1 MLDLLIRGGEVIDGT
16 GKKGFTADVGVRGDR
31 IVEVGR
37 VSGEEAAKTIEAD
50 GKKVCP
56 GFIDIHSHNDLY
68 VIRNDYKQLFEPY
81 LRQGMTT
88 CVSNN
93 CGWSVAPWPVQQS
106 DLMSTTIRSMGIPKD
121 VEHPW
126 ETQREFITYL
136 KGRGL
141 PMNFVPLAG
150 HGPIRIAVMGEAARF
165 STGDELASMKLLVKE
180 GMEAGCRGFSTGLTY
195 FPGMFAHTD
204 EIVELAKVANE
215 YGGRYVTHVRGHSGT
230 YDLAVKEA
238 IDIASRSGCPLQLS
252 HVFAVPYL
260 GRLADF
266 LVGLMGALETV
277 NRVVPLPGIPNPVL
291 KKAIKH
297 VDQALESGLEV
308 GMDFIPY
315 VMGSTTITQLY
326 PPWVNV
332 GGTDALLGRL
342 RDPAERSKIRKTVET
357 LKPRWPHW
365 EEGSWS
371 DNYVKALGWKML
383 RVLSVASEKNRPVE
397 GKRVVDLAQ
406 EAGKDPFDYLADL
419 TIEEDG
425 MVTFLYGTPPRPW
438 SEKVFTRV
446 QGHPQLSI
454 GADVLLPEVGIPPQ
468 SAYGTFVRTIEHY
481 VKELK
486 LYTLE
491 DAIHRS
497 TGLSASRY
505 ELDDRGVIKPGA
517 AADIVV
523 FDFENIHDNST
534 YDEPEQYPDGIEHVI
549 VNGRTVVDRGVYDP
563 EALAGQLLEK

>member
-16 GKKGFTADVGVRGDR
+16 GKKVFSADVGVQGDR

-37 VSGEEAAKTIEAD
+37 VSDPEPAKVIEAS

-93 CGWSVAPWPVQQS
+93 CGWSAAPWPREQS
-106 DLMSTTIRSMGIPKD
+106 DLMSATIRSMGIPKD
-121 VEHPW
+121 IEPRW
-126 ETQREFITYL
+126 ETQREFHTYL
-136 KGRGL
+136 KGLGL

-150 HGPIRIAVMGEAARF
+150 HGPIRITVMGNAARF
-165 STGDELASMKLLVKE
+165 STPEELDSMKRMVKE

-195 FPGMFAHTD
+195 FPGMYAHTD

-215 YGGRYVTHVRGHSGT
+215 YGGRYATHVRGHSGT
-230 YDLAVKEA
+230 YDLAVREA
-238 IDIASRSGCPLQLS
+238 LEIASRSGCRLQLS

-260 GRLADF
+260 GHLADI
-266 LVGLMGALETV
+266 LYSMMGALEAV

-291 KKAIKH
+291 KNAVKQVDRAIEGG
-297 VDQALESGLEV
+297 QEV

-315 VMGSTTITQLY
+315 VMGNTTVTQLY
-326 PPWVNV
+326 PPWANI
-332 GGTDALLGRL
+332 GGTDALLARL
-342 RDPAERSKIRKTVET
+342 QDPAQRSRIRKDVET

-371 DNYVKALGWKML
+371 DNYIKAIGWKML
-383 RVLSVASEKNRPVE
+383 RILSVASEKNRSVE
-397 GKRVVDLAQ
+397 GKRVVDLAR

-419 TIEEDG
+419 TVEENG
-425 MVTFLYGTPPRPW
+425 MVTFLFGTPPRPW
-438 SEKVFTRV
+438 SEKVFTKV
-446 QGHPQLSI
+446 QDHPELSI
-454 GADVLLPEVGIPPQ
+454 GADVLFPEVGIPPQ
-468 SAYGTFVRTIEHY
+468 SAYGTFVRIIEHY

-486 LYTLE
+486 FYTLE

-505 ELDDRGVIKPGA
+505 GLEDRGVIKPGA
-517 AADIVV
+517 AADLVV
-523 FDFENIHDNST
+523 FDLEKTHDNST
-534 YDEPEQYPDGIEHVI
+534 YDDPEQYPDGIEYVI
-549 VNGRTVVDRGVYDP
+549 VNGRVVVENGAYDP
-563 EALAGQLLEK
+563 EALAGQLLEQ

>member
-16 GKKGFTADVGVRGDR
+16 GKKVFSADVGVQGDR

-37 VSGEEAAKTIEAD
+37 VSDPGAAKVIEAS

-93 CGWSVAPWPVQQS
+93 CGWSAAPWPREQS
-106 DLMSTTIRSMGIPKD
+106 DLMSATIRSMGIPKD
-121 VEHPW
+121 VEPRW
-126 ETQREFITYL
+126 ETQREFHTYL

-150 HGPIRIAVMGEAARF
+150 HGPIRIAVMGDAARF
-165 STGDELASMKLLVKE
+165 STEDELASMKRLVKE

-215 YGGRYVTHVRGHSGT
+215 YGGRYATHVRGHSGT
-230 YDLAVKEA
+230 YDLAVREA
-238 IDIASRSGCPLQLS
+238 LEIASRSGCRLQLS

-260 GRLADF
+260 GHLADI
-266 LVGLMGALETV
+266 LYSMMGALEAV

-291 KKAIKH
+291 KKAIKQ

-315 VMGSTTITQLY
+315 VMGNTTVTQLY
-326 PPWVNV
+326 PPWANI
-332 GGTDALLGRL
+332 GGTDALLARIQ
-342 RDPAERSKIRKTVET
+342 DPAQRSRIRKDVET

-371 DNYVKALGWKML
+371 DNYIKAIGWKML
-383 RVLSVASEKNRPVE
+383 RILSAASEKNRSVE
-397 GKRVVDLAQ
+397 GKRVVDLAR

-419 TIEEDG
+419 TIEENG
-425 MVTFLYGTPPRPW
+425 MVTFLFGTPPRPW
-438 SEKVFTRV
+438 SEKVFTKV
-446 QGHPQLSI
+446 QDHPELSI
-454 GADVLLPEVGIPPQ
+454 GADVLFPEVGMPPQ
-468 SAYGTFVRTIEHY
+468 SAYGTFVRIIEHY

-486 LYTLE
+486 FYTIE

-505 ELDDRGVIKPGA
+505 GLEDRGVIKPGA
-517 AADIVV
+517 AADLVV
-523 FDFENIHDNST
+523 FDLEKTHDNST
-534 YDEPEQYPDGIEHVI
+534 YDDPEQYPDGIEYVI
-549 VNGRTVVDRGVYDP
+549 VNGRVVVENGSYDP
-563 EALAGQLLEK
+563 EALAGRLLGQ